1 MDEAQSRAMRKVRK
15 CMALANDERGDP
27 TTRETA
33 LRQAA
38 ALMAKLDYELGAS
51 PTPAAPVVP
60 LQSSPEWAP
69 YWARRTTTEAM
80 RAGVRTTVL
89 CRDGHFVPG

>member
-1 MDEAQSRAMRKVRK
+1 MDEAQSRAMRKLKK

-38 ALMAKLDYELGAS
+38 ALMAKLDQDLQ
-51 PTPAAPVVP
+51 TPSAPAVLLP
-60 LQSSPEWAP
+60 SSPEWRG
-69 YWARRTTTEAM
+69 YWAKRTTAEALA
-80 RAGVRTTVL
+80 AGVRTPVL
-89 CRDGHFVPG
+89 CVDGWLVAG